1 MKCCVL
7 MTGISSPAFL
17 SSLSA
22 FEILALAVVVPL
34 SVGLFLFQDK
44 LVNRIIIFALAVS
57 GIYAAQSWWSSA
69 DQPERSTRLA
79 VEQLNGGNSEMRA
92 LRGYESAKDAT
103 HVGAAGAVLMAAGIC
118 FGRYVR
124 AGVEKFRSR
133 IAQVTA
139 LAAGLAVTLALTGC
153 VRAYD
158 RPEYVEID
166 TSETGFLIPLE
177 GENTQQAKFQSE
189 EYLKQR
195 KIATKRVQITHRW
208 SQEGR
213 WPTDGRWISTVRL
226 VKVNRSPVTR
236 EWINAQGPATSGLVR
251 GIANDKAIWIESADS
266 VGFSMGFTCTA
277 FISEDDAARFLY
289 WYPSGSLADMM
300 DREVRGRIQQSAAE
314 VAARYPLDQ
323 LRSKKQEIADA
334 VKADVTKFFTNR
346 GVTVTTVGMFGGMT
360 YENPEIQKSIDQT
373 FIAQQL
379 KVVSEAK
386 YEAQKRENDRIKL
399 EADAAA
405 EKSRREAQGQGDA
418 RKVMAAAEG
427 AAIREV
433 NAALN
438 ETQQP
443 QLLSQL
449 RALEV
454 EKARVEKWDGKYPT
468 YYLGGG
474 TASPNLLVQMPAGGP
489 VQAVK

>member
-1 MKCCVL
+1 V
-7 MTGISSPAFL
+7 I
-17 SSLSA
+17 
-22 FEILALAVVVPL
+22 V
-34 SVGLFLFQDK
+34 
-44 LVNRIIIFALAVS
+44 FALAVT
-57 GIYAAQSWWSSA
+57 GIYAAETWWSSA
-69 DQPERSTRLA
+69 DQPEQSARLA
-79 VEQLNGGNSEMRA
+79 IQQLNGANPEMRA
-92 LRGYESAKDAT
+92 LRTFETAKDAANL
-103 HVGAAGAVLMAAGIC
+103 GAAGAVLVAAGVC
-118 FGRYVR
+118 FGRYLR
-124 AGVEKFRSR
+124 AGLLKLRSR
-133 IAQVTA
+133 LTEVIPVI
-139 LAAGLAVTLALTGC
+139 LVLVMLSGLTGC
-153 VRAYD
+153 VRSYD

-177 GENTQQAKFQSE
+177 GENAQQAKFQSE

-213 WPTDGRWISTVRL
+213 WPTDGRWIPLVRL

-236 EWINAQGPATSGLVR
+236 EWISSQGPATTGQAR
-251 GIANDKAIWIESADS
+251 GTANDKAIWIESADS

-300 DREVRGRIQQSAAE
+300 DREVRGRIQQAAAE

-334 VKADVTKFFTNR
+334 VKADVTKFFVNR

-360 YENPEIQKSIDQT
+360 YENPEIQRSIDQT

-386 YEAQKRENDRIKL
+386 FEAQKKENERIEL
-399 EADAAA
+399 EANAVA
-405 EKSRREAQGQGDA
+405 EKARREAQGLADA
-418 RKVMAAAEG
+418 RKLTAAAEG

-433 NAALN
+433 NSALN
-438 ETQQP
+438 ETQQV

-449 RALEV
+449 KTLEV

-468 YYLGGG
+468 YFMGGG
-474 TASPNLLVQMPAGGP
+474 IGNPNLLIQAPTPSPA
-489 VQAVK
+489 QALR